1 MAHPPLPRRL
11 TNNEYFSSSS
21 FRIFHQQ
28 IDGLV
33 TLHWHEFYEISFIV
47 SGEGFNMVNGVSKPI
62 AKGDL
67 FLLTPADFHTIGPAP
82 DHTLEIYNLIFSDE
96 WMEPRMRELLFHNPL
111 ELSVMMEEEIATELV
126 QCFSLILKESKHDY
140 PGKSMMVRS
149 ALDRILIELYRACEA
164 KQPEKSKTQPV
175 TAFSHAAAIQDALVY
190 IHHHFREPLSLEIA
204 ARQARLSPNYF
215 SDCFRKTTGTAF
227 QQYLQSLRLNFAK
240 SLIQSSTLPIS
251 EISYI
256 SGFNTLTN
264 FEKMFKRMFGDA
276 PRSFRSKTENG

>member
-1 MAHPPLPRRL
+1 MAHPPLPKRL

-28 IDGLV
+28 INGLI

-47 SGEGFNMVNGVSKPI
+47 SGEGFNIVNGVSMPI
-62 AKGDL
+62 ARGDL

-82 DHTLEIYNLIFSDE
+82 GHTLEIYNLIFSDE
-96 WMEPRMRELLFHNPL
+96 WMEPRMRELLFHNPV
-111 ELSVMMEEEIATELV
+111 ELLAVMGEEVVPELV
-126 QCFSLILKESKHDY
+126 QCFSLILKEANHEY
-140 PGKSMMVRS
+140 PGKSLMVRS

-164 KQPEKSKTQPV
+164 KHPEKNKTQPEA
-175 TAFSHAAAIQDALVY
+175 AFSHAAAIQDALVY
-190 IHHHFREPLSLEIA
+190 IHHHFREPLSLDIA

-215 SDCFRKTTGTAF
+215 SDSFRKTTGTAF

-240 SLIQSSTLPIS
+240 SLIQSSSLPIS

-264 FEKMFKRMFGDA
+264 FEKMFKRKFGAA
-276 PRSFRSKTENG
+276 PRSFRSKAEV